1 MKPAEPFASLAGAT
15 AVVTGGARGIGLQ
28 IATTLQAV
36 GMTAVLVDRDGAE
49 LDRAVERLAQSGRAA
64 GLTADLSASGAS
76 EAGGLAEIGG
86 VLAGLPPLAVWVNNA
101 GVVSHQAAEDVDVE
115 EFERVIRDN
124 TASALRGCQTA
135 FQHMRAGSGD
145 RAIVNITSL
154 VVDKVLP
161 DRLSYAASKAALQ
174 SVTRYAAQEWGRH
187 GIRVNAISPGYVDT
201 RLTQWADDDPRTQTK
216 RQTLGTIA
224 LRRAGSVD
232 DIANAVLFL
241 CSPLSAYVTGHI
253 LQVDGGWH
261 LL

>member
-15 AVVTGGARGIGLQ
+15 AVVTGAARGSGLQ
-28 IATTLQAV
+28 IASTLQSV
-36 GMTAVLVDRDGAE
+36 GMAAVLVDRDGAE
-49 LDRAVERLAQSGRAA
+49 LDRAVELLAQSGHVA
-64 GLTADLSASGAS
+64 GLAADLSVTGD
-76 EAGGLAEIGG
+76 GGLAGIGG

-101 GVVSHQAAEDVDVE
+101 GVVSHQAAEHVDVD

-124 TASALRGCQTA
+124 TASALRGCQMA
-135 FQHMRAGSGD
+135 FERMRAGSGD

-201 RLTQWADDDPRTQTK
+201 RLTQWADDDPRAHAK

-261 LL
+261 LS